1 MYLLSATA
9 GIIIVIITLMHFVKR
24 NVKKVNSDGKCVL
37 ITGCDSGVGLS
48 LAIFSNFL
56 GFHVIATCLDTS
68 SSGAQLMV
76 EKYPMILVL
85 QMDVTRSD
93 DVRKTRELVETYLI
107 QTKSQLWGLINNAGV
122 LIYGQFDWQTESQI
136 INQVQV
142 NLIGVMRV
150 TKAFIPLIRNARGR
164 IINITSANGHWCL
177 PGLSVY
183 CATKHGIEGF
193 SNALRVDMIP
203 WNVKVIL
210 LNPGNLPQSTK
221 LLLQQSAHAEKMSNK
236 MCEDDEKLYIDYF
249 NHFQD
254 YLKKNF
260 SSAAT
265 EPLVDAGLH
274 TVFESAILDPA
285 PNNYYNNISM
295 GFQIYVSIFK
305 VLPAKYADKLSLF
318 VWGKS
323 VGYDLI

>member
-1 MYLLSATA
+1 MIIADALSNQKSCRVRAHFQNSNDGNGGFQISLQNDRKTSHKMYLLSATA

-150 TKAFIPLIRNARGR
+150 TKAFIPLIRNARG
-164 IINITSANGHWCL
+164 
-177 PGLSVY
+177 
-183 CATKHGIEGF
+183 TKYF
-193 SNALRVDMIP
+193 IP
-203 WNVKVIL
+203 PRWNVMVHHC
-210 LNPGNLPQSTK
+210 S
-221 LLLQQSAHAEKMSNK
+221 
-236 MCEDDEKLYIDYF
+236 
-249 NHFQD
+249 
-254 YLKKNF
+254 
-260 SSAAT
+260 
-265 EPLVDAGLH
+265 
-274 TVFESAILDPA
+274 
-285 PNNYYNNISM
+285 
-295 GFQIYVSIFK
+295 
-305 VLPAKYADKLSLF
+305 
-318 VWGKS
+318 
-323 VGYDLI
+323 